1 MELKK
6 TLAFT
11 EAEYRDR
18 LRRIRARMAKQ
29 DLPGILLHTPE
40 NICYVSGHQ
49 TPGYYYTQ
57 MLIVPMD
64 RDPIIVTRLFEQRNV
79 DAFAWLTRAQSIAYK
94 DTEDPIAVIAR
105 TVADL
110 GLGKGR
116 LGIEMS
122 GFFLPIDKYMELK
135 SLLPNTA
142 FVNASGIVEAERL
155 VKSPAEIDYIR
166 QACRISE
173 KGMQAAWDNCRAG
186 ITENALSGHIH
197 KALVENGGEFP
208 GLPVFIGSG
217 YRTQIPHVQWT
228 DKVIEKG
235 DNVPVE
241 LTGVMKRYAGPLFRT
256 FAVGPSEQMARDF
269 EVVKDQLEAAHA
281 AMRPGV
287 TSHEV
292 DAAAKKAAAKHGRL
306 ASFTKRTGYSVGLNF
321 CPDWGEGHIMDLKEN
336 DQHVLEAG
344 MVFHTPMSL
353 RADGDLA
360 VAVSETVMVTPTG
373 HEVLTNFPRNLIV
386 V

>member
-1 MELKK
+1 MQLEK
-6 TLAFT
+6 TLAFPK
-11 EAEYRDR
+11 AEYQER
-18 LRRIRARMAKQ
+18 LRRIRERMAKQ
-29 DLPGILLHTPE
+29 NLSGMLLHTPE
-40 NICYVSGHQ
+40 NICYISGHQ

-64 RDPIIVTRLFEQRNV
+64 REPVIVTRLFEQRNV
-79 DAFAWLTRAQSIAYK
+79 DAFSWLPRAQSLAYK
-94 DTEDPIAVIAR
+94 DTENPIAVIAA
-105 TVADL
+105 TVSDF
-110 GLGKGR
+110 GMNTGR

-122 GFFLPIDKYMELK
+122 GFFLPIDKYMELA
-135 SLLPNTA
+135 SLLPNATL
-142 FVNASGIVEAERL
+142 VNASGIVEAERV
-155 VKSPAEIDYIR
+155 VKSPAEIAYIR
-166 QACRISE
+166 QSCRISE
-173 KGMQAAWDNCRAG
+173 KGMQAAWDNCHAG

-256 FAVGPSEQMARDF
+256 FAVGESKKMAEDF

-287 TSHEV
+287 TSHDV
-292 DAAAKKAAAKHGRL
+292 DAAAKRAAAKHGRL

-336 DQHVLEAG
+336 DPSVLVAG

-373 HEVLTNFPRNLIV
+373 HEVLTNFPRKLIV

>member
-18 LRRIRARMAKQ
+18 LRRIRERMVKQ
-29 DLPGILLHTPE
+29 DLSGMLIHTPE

-57 MLIVPMD
+57 MLIVPLD
-64 RDPIIVTRLFEQRNV
+64 RDPVIVTRLFEQRNV
-79 DAFAWLTRAQSIAYK
+79 DAFAWLTRAQSVAFK
-94 DTEDPIAVIAR
+94 DTENPIAVIAKA
-105 TVADL
+105 VGDL

-135 SLLPNTA
+135 SLLSNTT
-142 FVNASGIVEAERL
+142 FVNASGIVEAERV
-155 VKSPAEIDYIR
+155 VKSPAEIAYIR

-186 ITENALSGHIH
+186 ISENELSGHIH

-217 YRTQIPHVQWT
+217 HRTQIPHVQWT
-228 DKVIEKG
+228 EKIIEKG

-256 FAVGPSEQMARDF
+256 FAVGPSKKMAEDF

-281 AMRPGV
+281 AIRPGV
-287 TSHEV
+287 TSHDV

-306 ASFTKRTGYSVGLNF
+306 ASFTKRTGYSVGVNF

-336 DQHVLEAG
+336 DDRVLEAG

-360 VAVSETVMVTPTG
+360 VAVSETVMVTKTG
-373 HEVLTNFPRNLIV
+373 HEVLTNFPRKLV
-386 V
+386 VV